1 MQRAPPLWRGS
12 LHEKKELSKGE
23 QMGEK
28 RLFEKIGA

>member
-1 MQRAPPLWRGS
+1 VWRGY
-12 LHEKKELSKGE
+12 LYKKELSKGE